1 MMAATRP
8 GPGYRGFAERVLA
21 AHRIDTLRSQEKQ
34 HPTCRCGAPAELC
47 GVRAA
52 AREYGIPVPDPDLT
66 DRRQFTRGAT
76 A

>member
-1 MMAATRP
+1 MARAAM

-21 AHRIDTLRSQEKQ
+21 AHRVDMLASQEKR

-52 AREYGIPVPDPDLT
+52 AREYGVPISDIET
-66 DRRQFTRGAT
+66 DARQFPKGGT